1 MKSKKK
7 KLHVVTL
14 TSLKTILLHGI
25 VPIRRA
31 NDKIAYYFKVQH
43 WNECI
48 YYYTHW
54 ELDLCTSIFIIML
67 RACIVWLVYI
77 HIYRKEGRLRDAI
90 ILVLLEGILQ
100 GDVGEP
106 ASSIRIFGISSAS
119 RFAHASG
126 AIVGVLHG
134 GVLSVADE
142 IDGVEVVVAV
152 LLVVCIWRVRSLV
165 GRSVLRGHFL
175 HEVDGVG
182 LGHA

>member
-1 MKSKKK
+1 M
-7 KLHVVTL
+7 LH
-14 TSLKTILLHGI
+14 
-25 VPIRRA
+25 A
-31 NDKIAYYFKVQH
+31 
-43 WNECI
+43 
-48 YYYTHW
+48 
-54 ELDLCTSIFIIML
+54 
-67 RACIVWLVYI
+67 WLVYTG
-77 HIYRKEGRLRDAI
+77 RKEGRLCDAI

-106 ASSIRIFGISSAS
+106 ASSIRILGVSAAS

-165 GRSVLRGHFL
+165 GRGVLRGHFL

-182 LGHA
+182 LGHAQHTG